1 MALAAAAGAL
11 GVMHGT
17 RPQLTL
23 PSRAATRKARY
34 IVLLGT
40 SCRTRGGI
48 AAVIASHLAA
58 GLAQRWPLIHLETHG
73 DGGRGT
79 KLRLAA
85 TALARFIG
93 LTLSG
98 QVRLVHVHSA
108 SDASFFRKA
117 AFIAIALAARR
128 PVIFHLHGGGFF
140 DFYRE
145 RCGPLRRLAVRLVL
159 DRVARIVTLSEAGA
173 SRIAAIT
180 ANPRVS
186 VIPNMVDM
194 RPFRG
199 MARRER
205 GEPALLF
212 LGRLEATKGVYELLE
227 AASRLH
233 RRFPGLRLIL
243 AGAGDA
249 QALARRAAELGIAG
263 AVEYPGWVEGEQ
275 KHALL
280 ARASV
285 FVLPSHVENMPVS
298 VLEAM
303 AAGLPVIATAVGAV
317 PELVE
322 HGASGLLV
330 PPRDA
335 QALAL
340 AIEAMLA
347 DPGKRER
354 MARTALARAERRYSV
369 ERLMPRLEAMYRALG
384 AEEREPAP

>member
-1 MALAAAAGAL
+1 
-11 GVMHGT
+11 MHTT

-23 PSRAATRKARY
+23 SSEAVARKAGH

-48 AAVIASHLAA
+48 AAVIASHFAA
-58 GLAQRWPLIHLETHG
+58 GLAERWPVMHLETHG
-73 DGGRGT
+73 DGGRWT

-85 TALARFIG
+85 TALARFVG
-93 LTLSG
+93 LVLSG

-117 AFIAIALAARR
+117 AFMAIALAARR

-159 DRVARIVTLSEAGA
+159 NRVARIVTLSKEGA

-180 ANPRVS
+180 DNPRVS

-194 RPFRG
+194 HAFRSV
-199 MARRER
+199 ARRDPEQ
-205 GEPALLF
+205 PALLF
-212 LGRLEATKGVYELLE
+212 LGRLDATKGVYELLE
-227 AASRLH
+227 AAAQLH
-233 RRFPGLRLIL
+233 RRFPGLRLVM

-249 QALARRAAELGIAG
+249 QDLARRAAALGIADV
-263 AVEYPGWVEGEQ
+263 VEFPGWVEGEQ
-275 KHALL
+275 KLALL

-303 AAGLPVIATAVGAV
+303 AAGLPAIATTVGAV

-322 HGASGLLV
+322 HGATGLLV

-335 QALAL
+335 GALAL
-340 AIEAMLA
+340 AIEAILS
-347 DPGKRER
+347 DRERRER
-354 MARTALARAERRYSV
+354 MAAAARARAERRYSV
-369 ERLMPRLEAMYRALG
+369 EQLMPRLEAMYRALG
-384 AEEREPAP
+384 AEQREPGAGG